1 MPALMLGGEV
11 GAVTAFGLVH
21 GAYHGA
27 WCWEPTVAE
36 LERRGHRAL
45 TVDLPCDDPAAGAAA
60 YAAAAVEAF
69 ANAGDDLVVVG
80 HSLGGLTIPLVAQ
93 ARPVRRLVYLC
104 AMLPRIGRAQDD
116 VLREEPDMLLQGPKG
131 GTYRGEDGSAHWYPE
146 AAARSFFNDCPPDL
160 ANWAAARLRGQF
172 WRITQEITPLQEWPS
187 VASSYV
193 LGVEDPIVNPKWSHR
208 VVPDVL
214 GVEPIEIAAGHSPFL
229 SAPAALVDALER

>member
-1 MPALMLGGEV
+1 V
-11 GAVTAFGLVH
+11 AVFGLVH

-45 TVDLPCDDPAAGAAA
+45 TVDLPCDDPSAGAAA

-69 ANAGDDLVVVG
+69 GDADDDLVVVG
-80 HSLGGLTIPLVAQ
+80 HSLAGLTIPLIAQ

-116 VLREEPDMLLQGPKG
+116 VLRNEPDMLLPGPKG
-131 GTYRGEDGSAHWYPE
+131 GAYRGEDGASHWYPD
-146 AAARSFFNDCPPDL
+146 AAARSFFADCPPDL
-160 ANWAAARLRGQF
+160 AIWAAARLRGQF
-172 WRITQEITPLQEWPS
+172 WTITQEVTPLKEWPS
-187 VASSYV
+187 VPSLYF
-193 LGVEDPIVNPKWSHR
+193 LGTQDPIVNPEWSRR

-214 GVEPIEIAAGHSPFL
+214 GVAPIALAAGHSPFL